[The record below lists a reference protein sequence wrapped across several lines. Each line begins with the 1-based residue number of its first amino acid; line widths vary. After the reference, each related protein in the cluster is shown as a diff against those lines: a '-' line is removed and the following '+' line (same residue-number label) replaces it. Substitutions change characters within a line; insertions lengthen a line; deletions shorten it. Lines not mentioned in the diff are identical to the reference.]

1 MSLVAE
7 FRSPLIQAPYSPGRG
22 RVGARPEGYLSSPAF
37 RGIEGDRDFDT
48 KEKSRWGELGKSA
61 FILLPACF

>member
-7 FRSPLIQAPYSPGRG
+7 FRSPLIQAPYSPASGA
-22 RVGARPEGYLSSPAF
+22 VGGPEGSLSSPAD

>member
-7 FRSPLIQAPYSPGRG
+7 FRSPLIQTPYSPGRG
-22 RVGARPEGYLSSPAF
+22 GVGAGSEGSLSSPAL
-37 RGIEGDRDFDT
+37 RGIEGTQDFDT
-48 KEKSRWGELGKSA
+48 QEKSRWGELGKSA

>member
-7 FRSPLIQAPYSPGRG
+7 FRSLLIQAPYSPGRG
-22 RVGARPEGYLSSPAF
+22 RVGDPEGSVSSPAD

>member
-1 MSLVAE
+1 MSFVAE

-22 RVGARPEGYLSSPAF
+22 GLEGSLSSPAL
-37 RGIEGDRDFDT
+37 RGIEGDRYFDT
-48 KEKSRWGELGKSA
+48 KEKSRWGEVGKSG